1 MRAWRPGAR
10 PTLLGWAAVDHS
22 LIDGQLFMET
32 AFPSGGSFDPGIANM
47 RTAPHGVRY
56 AIDEFRSR
64 AGDEAEHDG
73 TVALQ
78 LQIVDPNAG

>member
-1 MRAWRPGAR
+1 
-10 PTLLGWAAVDHS
+10 
-22 LIDGQLFMET
+22 
-32 AFPSGGSFDPGIANM
+32 M

-73 TVALQ
+73 AVALQ